1 MGGQSES
8 LKNNID
14 CSHNFLKIILINYW
28 KSAVITLKTNK
39 SVTAV
44 IVYCK

>member
-1 MGGQSES
+1 MGGQFKS

-14 CSHNFLKIILINYW
+14 CSHNFLKINLTNYW
-28 KSAVITLKTNK
+28 KSVVITLKTNK